1 MLWVSFQRDLEFW
14 KCTGQGQ
21 VQGQTLVT
29 KGVKDCLWGVTRMP
43 ERNKKKEK
51 HGREKEKVRRE

>member
-14 KCTGQGQ
+14 KCAGQEQ

-43 ERNKKKEK
+43 ERNKK
-51 HGREKEKVRRE
+51 REAWKRKKKKVRRE